1 MGVCVSVYFSVCVCY
16 YNYCA
21 LARECERE
29 SVCIESV
36 QKARQTYNQLKCFC
50 VCVCLCASV
59 GSWVHT
65 FSTHSIF
72 KRVRAYKSCM
82 HACVTHDAYS
92 GYTCVRVDGCENVHR
107 ILKAYAGSVFGNF
120 WTALRENVPLCPTSV

>member
-1 MGVCVSVYFSVCVCY
+1 MCVGVCVSVYFSVCVCY

-50 VCVCLCASV
+50 VCVLVWEVGFIHSAHTLYLSV
-59 GSWVHT
+59 Y
-65 FSTHSIF
+65 
-72 KRVRAYKSCM
+72 VRINHVCM
-82 HACVTHDAYS
+82 LA
-92 GYTCVRVDGCENVHR
+92 
-107 ILKAYAGSVFGNF
+107 
-120 WTALRENVPLCPTSV
+120 